1 MTIRSRRIAVRI
13 FAAACVAATSI
24 ACSLQTV
31 LAEEIS
37 DPGGIFAPGAKLTR
51 IVAEPEGLFY
61 EGPAMGHDGMLYFSD
76 LTITPAKGLK
86 AGITWKHD
94 PDTGKTTVYR
104 SPSGMSNGI
113 AFDAQGRM
121 IVVHQG
127 DYGLRYVSRTDMS
140 TGKAEIVAAHYGGH
154 PFNAPNDVIVD
165 SKGRI
170 FFTDPMYD
178 HRSWEQEEQPVRGVY
193 RIDTDGSVHLVV
205 ANVRQPNGLALSP
218 DESILYVCNYDF
230 GKNGPFLVADD
241 FKGDM
246 PPVTSQLFSYDLRPD
261 GTTKFRKILIDLTP
275 QSGCDGI
282 KVDEKG
288 NLYVAAGAVPYLYVY
303 SPDGQKR
310 LATITLP
317 DKNAFLLN
325 INFGRGKYAHTLFI
339 AARDGIYKVET
350 KYQGAVQR

>member
-1 MTIRSRRIAVRI
+1 MNIRRIQVAAQI
-13 FAAACVAATSI
+13 FGAAAALLACGTLNAVAAEVEDT
-24 ACSLQTV
+24 
-31 LAEEIS
+31 
-37 DPGGIFAPGAKLTR
+37 GGVFASGAKLTR
-51 IVAEPEGLFY
+51 IVGAPEGFFY

-94 PDTGKTTVYR
+94 LETGKTTVYR

-121 IVVHQG
+121 IVAHQG
-127 DYGLRYVSRTDMS
+127 DYGLRYITRTDMA
-140 TGKAEIVAAHYGGH
+140 TGKADIVAPHYGNH

-205 ANVRQPNGLALSP
+205 AIVHQPNGLALSP
-218 DESILYVCNYDF
+218 DESTLYVCNYDF

-246 PPVTSQLFSYDLRPD
+246 PSVTSQLFAFDLKPD
-261 GTTKFRKILIDLTP
+261 GSTKFRKILVDLSP

-288 NLYVAAGAVPYLYVY
+288 NIYMAAGAVPYLYVY
-303 SPDGQKR
+303 SPEGKR
-310 LATITLP
+310 LATVTLP
-317 DKNAFLLN
+317 GKNAFLLN
-325 INFGRGKYAHTLFI
+325 VNFGRGKYDHTLFI
-339 AARDGIYKVET
+339 AASDGIYRIET
-350 KYQGAVQR
+350 KNKGAGQ